1 MLGMSIGRSGELEF
15 TQKFTRPSV
24 YLDHWAI
31 RHFSENEEMRERL
44 VRILKKQNGTL
55 ALSMMNML
63 EFTKARNPNWIRTA
77 ENFLQEIYPNIFLME
92 SDVFCVWEKEM
103 KLSTAPHSL
112 QDAHLFFLSIQ
123 EPSDTGIFGEFGMK
137 NIIKYSNSEEMRK
150 YRNRLIHLSARWIK
164 NLKTKYDSDASF
176 QRSVKSLNMADLPRT
191 QIIHQELYRAT
202 FLMSGFQPE
211 ENHIIDFLHTVVPV
225 SYCDFALL
233 DKNWARQVEIIKPR
247 LEEMGIRLA
256 IPFSRRHNGI
266 NRLFTEL
273 KNFRTA
279 KIVGHRAVLRSAT

>member
-31 RHFSENEEMRERL
+31 RHFSENKELRERF
-44 VRILKKQNGTL
+44 VQILKKQNGTL
-55 ALSMMNML
+55 ALSIMNML
-63 EFTKARNPNWIRTA
+63 EFTKSSNPNWIRTA

-103 KLSTAPHSL
+103 ELSTAPHSL
-112 QDAHLFFLSIQ
+112 QDAHKFFLSIQ

-137 NIIKYSNSEEMRK
+137 NIFEYAKEMRE
-150 YRNRLIHLSARWIK
+150 YRNQLIHHSAQAIK
-164 NLKTKYDSDASF
+164 RLRADYDSDAKF
-176 QRSVKSLNMADLPRT
+176 QKSVKSLNMADLPRT

-211 ENHIIDFLHTVVPV
+211 ENHIIDFLHTVVPA

-233 DKNWARQVEIIKPR
+233 DKNWARQVEIIQPR

-279 KIVGHRAVLRSAT
+279 KIVGHRAVLRSTT